1 LEVTENQRQEFDAEL
16 SYSNNYQELLNSY
29 VNLYKALGGGWIS
42 QEEIDKYAQQKA
54 DEQNIDVNTIDKD
67 TLIYDGQVVDLHL
80 TQEEI
85 DERKADKKVQKK
97 LEREQKKA
105 DRQNKN

>member
-1 LEVTENQRQEFDAEL
+1 M
-16 SYSNNYQELLNSY
+16 NSY

-54 DEQNIDVNTIDKD
+54 EDQNIDVNTIDKD

-85 DERKADKKVQKK
+85 DERKA
-97 LEREQKKA
+97 QKKA
-105 DRQNKN
+105 DRKLERELKKEDRRNKKNN